1 MLYFVLGCMAGGF
14 VGVTVMCLCAVS
26 GRCSREE
33 ERWDSAE
40 SRLGSR
46 MGLTCT
52 GAFFQGGHMTFFLY
66 YAALFCAKV
75 FDNTLSTT
83 KTILIQRNRSLL
95 AGLTVAVSDFIYFM
109 LIKNVLSADSL
120 LAIAIV
126 SAAGGIGCC
135 LAVSIGNRLSKER
148 LFVNVVMSDDK
159 AAMQD
164 FRDFLALHHIT
175 NVAADSYTR
184 DWNTKT
190 ITVTAYAET
199 KAQNRLIDEYI
210 KASALKFKRVIQKN

>member
-1 MLYFVLGCMAGGF
+1 
-14 VGVTVMCLCAVS
+14 
-26 GRCSREE
+26 
-33 ERWDSAE
+33 
-40 SRLGSR
+40 
-46 MGLTCT
+46 
-52 GAFFQGGHMTFFLY
+52 MTFFFY

-109 LIKNVLSADSL
+109 LIKNVLSADNL
-120 LAIAIV
+120 LAVAVV

-135 LAVSIGNRLSKER
+135 LAVSIGNRLSKDR

-184 DWNTKT
+184 DWSTKT

-199 KAQNRLIDEYI
+199 KAQNRLIHRARCAGSR
-210 KASALKFKRVIQKN
+210 KFASL

>member
-1 MLYFVLGCMAGGF
+1 
-14 VGVTVMCLCAVS
+14 
-26 GRCSREE
+26 
-33 ERWDSAE
+33 
-40 SRLGSR
+40 
-46 MGLTCT
+46 
-52 GAFFQGGHMTFFLY
+52 MTLFLY

-75 FDNTLSTT
+75 FDNTLSTA
-83 KTILIQRNRSLL
+83 KTILIQRNRSLF

-120 LAIAIV
+120 LAIAVV

-164 FRDFLALHHIT
+164 FRDFLARNHIT
-175 NVAADSYTR
+175 NVASDSYTR

-199 KAQNRLIDEYI
+199 KVQNRLIDKYI
-210 KASALKFKRVIQKN
+210 ETSALKFKRVIQKN

>member
-1 MLYFVLGCMAGGF
+1 
-14 VGVTVMCLCAVS
+14 
-26 GRCSREE
+26 
-33 ERWDSAE
+33 
-40 SRLGSR
+40 
-46 MGLTCT
+46 
-52 GAFFQGGHMTFFLY
+52 MTFFLY

-109 LIKNVLSADSL
+109 LIKNVLAADSF
-120 LAIAIV
+120 LAVAVV

-135 LAVSIGNRLSKER
+135 LAVSIGNRLSKDR

-159 AAMQD
+159 GAMQD
-164 FRDFLALHHIT
+164 FRDFLAHHHIT

-184 DWNTKT
+184 DWSTKT

-210 KASALKFKRVIQKN
+210 EASALKFKRVIQKN

>member
-1 MLYFVLGCMAGGF
+1 
-14 VGVTVMCLCAVS
+14 
-26 GRCSREE
+26 
-33 ERWDSAE
+33 
-40 SRLGSR
+40 
-46 MGLTCT
+46 
-52 GAFFQGGHMTFFLY
+52 
-66 YAALFCAKV
+66 
-75 FDNTLSTT
+75 
-83 KTILIQRNRSLL
+83 
-95 AGLTVAVSDFIYFM
+95 M
-109 LIKNVLSADSL
+109 LIKNVLSADNL
-120 LAIAIV
+120 LAVAVV

-135 LAVSIGNRLSKER
+135 LAVSIGNRLSKDR

-184 DWNTKT
+184 DWSTKT

-210 KASALKFKRVIQKN
+210 EASALKFKRVIQKN

>member
-1 MLYFVLGCMAGGF
+1 
-14 VGVTVMCLCAVS
+14 
-26 GRCSREE
+26 
-33 ERWDSAE
+33 
-40 SRLGSR
+40 
-46 MGLTCT
+46 
-52 GAFFQGGHMTFFLY
+52 MTLFLY

-95 AGLTVAVSDFIYFM
+95 AGLTVAVSDFIYFI

-120 LAIAIV
+120 LAIAVV

>member
-1 MLYFVLGCMAGGF
+1 M
-14 VGVTVMCLCAVS
+14 
-26 GRCSREE
+26 
-33 ERWDSAE
+33 
-40 SRLGSR
+40 
-46 MGLTCT
+46 
-52 GAFFQGGHMTFFLY
+52 
-66 YAALFCAKV
+66 K
-75 FDNTLSTT
+75 
-83 KTILIQRNRSLL
+83 NR
-95 AGLTVAVSDFIYFM
+95 IYFM
-109 LIKNVLSADSL
+109 LIKNVLSADNL
-120 LAIAIV
+120 LAVAVV

-135 LAVSIGNRLSKER
+135 LAVSIGNRLSKDR

-184 DWNTKT
+184 DWSTKT

-210 KASALKFKRVIQKN
+210 EASALKFKRVIQKN